1 MDKRFVLS
9 AAGIAGATVA
19 APALALAGDATI
31 TMHLDYWAAEHGMS
45 VRAVDR
51 GLSTYIDS
59 SLLVLNS
66 SGSIVAATSFTN
78 WESGVSAYTS
88 GYRWEI
94 LLANATGNYNVILTD
109 AYGDGW
115 AWNSATGSD
124 AFVVAGSD
132 VVGGPVTIGL
142 TSGFT
147 ATGEFAITPAP
158 GALALLGLAG
168 LAGRR
173 KRA

>member
-1 MDKRFVLS
+1 MDKRFLLS

-19 APALALAGDATI
+19 APALAQDAAI
-31 TMHLDYWAAEHGMS
+31 TMHLDYWAGEHSMS
-45 VRAVDR
+45 ATAADR
-51 GLSTYIDS
+51 GFSTGVS
-59 SLLVLNS
+59 SGYLVLNS

-94 LLANATGNYNVILTD
+94 LLANATGNYNVVLND
-109 AYGDGW
+109 SYGDGW
-115 AWNSATGSD
+115 AWENCTGSD
-124 AFVVAGSD
+124 AFVAAGSD
-132 VVGGPVTIGL
+132 VVGGPVSIAL
-142 TSGFT
+142 TSGFS
-147 ATGEFAITPAP
+147 ATGEFTVTPAP

>member
-1 MDKRFVLS
+1 MPATLLLRRNTSSFEPPSVFLS
-9 AAGIAGATVA
+9 
-19 APALALAGDATI
+19 
-31 TMHLDYWAAEHGMS
+31 
-45 VRAVDR
+45 
-51 GLSTYIDS
+51 LSSIEGS
-59 SLLVLNS
+59 SFFGS
-66 SGSIVAATSFTN
+66 QRSHQSHYGSIVAASSFTT

-94 LLANATGNYNVILTD
+94 LLANASGNYNVVLTD

-115 AWNSATGSD
+115 AWNNATGSD
-124 AFVVAGSD
+124 AFVAAGSD

-147 ATGEFAITPAP
+147 ATGEFTVTPAP

>member
-19 APALALAGDATI
+19 APALAQDAAI
-31 TMHLDYWAAEHGMS
+31 TMHLDYWAGEHAMTAS
-45 VRAVDR
+45 ATDR
-51 GLSTYIDS
+51 GLSTYVS
-59 SLLVLNS
+59 TGGYLVLNS
-66 SGSIVAATSFTN
+66 SGSIVTATSFTA
-78 WESGVSAYTS
+78 WESGISAYTS

-94 LLANATGNYNVILTD
+94 LLANATGNYNVVLTD

-124 AFVVAGSD
+124 AFVIAGD
-132 VVGGPVTIGL
+132 VVDGPVTVGL
-142 TSGFT
+142 TTGFT
-147 ATGEFAITPAP
+147 ASGEFTITPAP

>member
-19 APALALAGDATI
+19 APALAQDATI
-31 TMHLDYWAAEHGMS
+31 TLHLDNWAGEHAMS
-45 VRAVDR
+45 VSGSAGYV
-51 GLSTYIDS
+51 STYAGS
-59 SLLVLNS
+59 YLYLYSG
-66 SGSIVAATSFTN
+66 GSIVSATSFGLWN
-78 WESGVSAYTS
+78 SSVSAYTS

-94 LLANATGNYNVILTD
+94 ALANASGAYSVSLTD

-115 AWNSATGSD
+115 AWNSVTGAD
-124 AFVVAGSD
+124 AFVVTGDVAGGD
-132 VVGGPVTIGL
+132 YTITFASG
-142 TSGFT
+142 SSRSGGFT
-147 ATGEFAITPAP
+147 ITPAP